1 MRLIIAGGRTF
12 HSLDLMI
19 DKVDEFLSDD
29 EFVVNRDDAALITII
44 SGTARGADQT
54 GERYAA
60 LRGYSV
66 ERYPAQWDVYGRSAG
81 YKRNEQMAKIATHC
95 IVFWDGQSRGSKH
108 MLDLATKHGLE
119 VRVVRYHSH
128 NGMIYNAEGE

>member
-12 HSLDLMI
+12 TNLDMMI
-19 DKVDEFLSDD
+19 TELDRMITFTNDD
-29 EFVVNRDDAALITII
+29 PLTII
-44 SGTARGADQT
+44 SGTARGADEC

-60 LRGYSV
+60 HRGLDL

-81 YKRNEQMAKIATHC
+81 YKRNEQMANIATHC
-95 IVFWDGQSRGSKH
+95 VVFWDGQSRGSKH
-108 MLDLATKHGLE
+108 MIDIATKKGLV
-119 VRVVRYHSH
+119 VRVIRYHAH